1 MNYFVGN
8 QSHSNIPTYEK
19 VKYSGV
25 YPGVDLVYYGNGGRL
40 EHDFVVAPGADPAK
54 ISFRVDGATKL
65 SLNAGGDLLLRTK
78 AGEAQLQKPILYQE
92 VDGARRTIPGG
103 YVLEGIQVSFKVG
116 AYDRNKPLIID
127 PVLVYSSYFAGNGY
141 DQAFG
146 VAVDGA
152 GSAYIT
158 GFASSTNLATA
169 GAYSTAGNGQASA
182 YITKLNPQGT
192 GAVYTT
198 YLGGTTGPDEARAVA
213 IDANGSAYVTGEA
226 CSADFPVS
234 SSAFQRQGAGGCD
247 AFVAKMSPDGSSLLY
262 STLLGGT
269 DNDNG
274 YAIAIDGTGNAYV
287 TGGTCS
293 AAIKYGESQIPYPTT
308 PGAFQQESGGCTDAF
323 ITKVNSDGSG
333 LVYSTYLGGSGSY
346 EQGYGIA
353 VDAQGSAYVTGEACS
368 DNFPVTP
375 GAFQTTATPACSA
388 FVTKFNA
395 AGTALIYSTLLG
407 GSDNEVAWGI
417 AVDSQGNAYVTG
429 GTYSAD
435 FPTTPAS
442 YRPSGLEGAF
452 VTKLNTTGSALVY
465 STFLDGVSSSDQG
478 SAIALDSAGSAY
490 VAGFKYSDPFG
501 GDINAFVAKLNPD
514 GSSLSYSTT
523 FGGSASDFGYGIAVG
538 ASGGSAIPW
547 ATRILPTFQ
556 PRQVLTDHVSE
567 RTRARIRIQLFRV
580 GSRLHRCRNRRE
592 GRSTGRH
599 YHPGRSFADFLR
611 RHLPRYYI
619 RDASYRLRSGT
630 PAANQLQ
637 VRRSGY
643 DFRYHHHRDLLRL
656 RTSLYQ
662 LQRDHV
668 YGYHAARAVSL

>member
-1 MNYFVGN
+1 MSPTFARLLTSCLLLSFGTCTLVSQTPVTTGQISTLAGKLINWQTPMPLDIREGEPAVNSAIGPPTVLPVDADGTVYFAISPLCSVAKGDPSGVPTRVSGQLPSPDGRNDGCGFSGDTGPATAASPNQVAGLAVDRVSPKQRLIANYGNLPLSFEANGGQSDRQITFISRGLGFSLLLNKQGEAQLVFREKSVQANSMQSGLRMKFLGAAPAPTVEAMDRLPGTVNYFVGN
-8 QSHSNIPTYEK
+8 QSHSNVPTYEK

-40 EHDFVVAPGADPAK
+40 EHDFVVAPGADPAE

-65 SLNAGGDLLLRTK
+65 SLNAGGDLLLRTN
-78 AGEAQLQKPILYQE
+78 AGEVQLQKPILYQE

-127 PVLVYSSYFAGNGY
+127 PVLVYSSYFGGNGY

-192 GAVYTT
+192 RAVYTT

-407 GSDNEVAWGI
+407 GSDNEVAWG
-417 AVDSQGNAYVTG
+417 
-429 GTYSAD
+429 
-435 FPTTPAS
+435 
-442 YRPSGLEGAF
+442 L
-452 VTKLNTTGSALVY
+452 
-465 STFLDGVSSSDQG
+465 
-478 SAIALDSAGSAY
+478 
-490 VAGFKYSDPFG
+490 
-501 GDINAFVAKLNPD
+501 
-514 GSSLSYSTT
+514 
-523 FGGSASDFGYGIAVG
+523 
-538 ASGGSAIPW
+538 PW
-547 ATRILPTFQ
+547 IRK
-556 PRQVLTDHVSE
+556 VMLT
-567 RTRARIRIQLFRV
+567 
-580 GSRLHRCRNRRE
+580 
-592 GRSTGRH
+592 
-599 YHPGRSFADFLR
+599 
-611 RHLPRYYI
+611 
-619 RDASYRLRSGT
+619 
-630 PAANQLQ
+630 
-637 VRRSGY
+637 
-643 DFRYHHHRDLLRL
+643 
-656 RTSLYQ
+656 
-662 LQRDHV
+662 
-668 YGYHAARAVSL
+668 